1 MPQVGDGTS
10 GMCLVLD
17 LCVIYI
23 ILIECLMFILQAG
36 FDRSDVV
43 KSPMSMPCSGNKP
56 RNLSHV
62 LGGGY
67 LGLRRSKI
75 PARDEDE
82 KKSSTAWQGLIK
94 NACKQSG
101 SISKHGVD
109 IFFFARKTCVICVP
123 GSCLVIT

>member
-62 LGGGY
+62 LGGGTWV
-67 LGLRRSKI
+67 LGDPNFPRETKMKKNRQQLG
-75 PARDEDE
+75 RD
-82 KKSSTAWQGLIK
+82 S
-94 NACKQSG
+94 
-101 SISKHGVD
+101 
-109 IFFFARKTCVICVP
+109 
-123 GSCLVIT
+123 